1 MHEKYP
7 IDMSKVNPGEFAE
20 WANEGLELS
29 QAFVYND
36 FTAGEIPSEEYQT
49 KALAALEQHMMYAG

>member
-1 MHEKYP
+1 MAEKYP

-29 QAFVYND
+29 QAFVYNGK
-36 FTAGEIPSEEYQT
+36 FLRTQKLTPKGLPI
-49 KALAALEQHMMYAG
+49 